1 MLHGKAL
8 VPFALTPYA
17 SPYFPCGFPAPALA
31 PRDSFSEPFDLILP
45 DDAVLMGDD
54 LASRQFHSWLPSYNL
69 CTI

>member
-31 PRDSFSEPFDLILP
+31 PRDSFSEAFDLILP

-54 LASRQFHSWLPSYNL
+54 LDSRQFHSWLPSYNL